1 LIRCPWVIHCH
12 GMTYITRQKG
22 SNTVATSSPTALRWW
37 FAVAMR
43 RLREAKNISRET
55 AAQEIQGSVSAIAH
69 IENGRSLP
77 KPLELKSLLTL
88 YGVPEQNEAFASLR
102 VQARKNKDWFIGFD
116 HNEIP
121 EDFGL
126 FLGMESSASQLES
139 WDAQVIP
146 GLFQTRGYA
155 EAIIRGS
162 ESNLSDAEV
171 ARRVELRMTRQ
182 HMVFNDGEP
191 PLVWRVL
198 AESALRW
205 HVGGAEVMDEQLHHL
220 ADVAGRPGITLQVL
234 RPSVGAHTGVEGT
247 FTILSAPPELEDY
260 PGCVYVE
267 TLVKSYY
274 YEELEQIRKYRN
286 ALTELRLK
294 ATAPEQTPTLF
305 RQLAKDL

>member
-1 LIRCPWVIHCH
+1 MAR
-12 GMTYITRQKG
+12 
-22 SNTVATSSPTALRWW
+22 SSPTALKWW

-43 RLREAKNISRET
+43 RLREAKDISREA

-77 KPLELKSLLTL
+77 KPLELKGLLTL
-88 YGVPEQNEAFASLR
+88 YGVAEQNEAFASLR
-102 VQARKNKDWFIGFD
+102 IQARKNKDWFIGFD
-116 HNEIP
+116 QNAIP

-126 FLGMESSASQLES
+126 FLGMESSASQLDS

-146 GLFQTRGYA
+146 GLLQTRACA

-162 ESNLSDAEV
+162 ELDLPDAEV
-171 ARRVELRMTRQ
+171 TRRVDLRMTRQ
-182 HMVFNDGEP
+182 HMVFDEGES

-205 HVGGAEVMDEQLHHL
+205 QVGGAEVMRDQLHHL
-220 ADVAGRPGITLQVL
+220 ADVAERPGITLQVL

-247 FTILSAPPELEDY
+247 FTILSAPPELEDH

-267 TLVKSYY
+267 TLVKPYY

-286 ALTELRLK
+286 ALAELRLK
-294 ATAPEQTPTLF
+294 ATAPEQTPALF
-305 RQLAKDL
+305 RQLAKEL